1 MTPLL
6 VTLPTSTRST
16 LTDRKTNTGNSMI
29 LNDFD
34 WARKRRWKAP
44 ILPATPAEGDHRTI
58 SIVLLGNAGE
68 EPGQAAAPR
77 PPVYSRQRNAVI
89 CSWKMTTEQGPAN
102 DR

>member
-1 MTPLL
+1 MSPLL
-6 VTLPTSTRST
+6 VTLPPSTRST
-16 LTDRKTNTGNSMI
+16 LTDRMPNTGNSMT

-34 WARKRRWKAP
+34 WARKRRWKAV
-44 ILPATPAEGDHRTI
+44 LPATPAEGDHRTI
-58 SIVLLGNAGE
+58 SIGLLGNAGE
-68 EPGQAAAPR
+68 QPGQAAAPR